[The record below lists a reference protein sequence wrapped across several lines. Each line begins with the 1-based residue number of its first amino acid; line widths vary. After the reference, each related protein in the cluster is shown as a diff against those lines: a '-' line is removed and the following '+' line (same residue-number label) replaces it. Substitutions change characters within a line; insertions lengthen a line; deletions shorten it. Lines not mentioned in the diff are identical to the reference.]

1 MKTQVDAVK
10 NLYLEW
16 AAARNANPQMSLD
29 EQRDM
34 IEGWPIIAAEPRGV
48 DYIEI
53 EVGGLPALWAV
64 PKGCAQDR
72 VVLCVH
78 GGGFVTGSMYSHRK
92 FYGQLAKAIG
102 CRALIPDYRRSP
114 EHPFPAALDDVVA
127 AYRWLLDQ
135 GLKANHIA
143 LAGDSSGGGLVIAS
157 QLQARDAG
165 LPMPAAAL
173 PISPWLDM
181 AVTGESI
188 VSNFG
193 KDALFTKEMIQGLA
207 RALLGDADPRDPFAS
222 PLYADLSG
230 LAPTYIQVGGDEMIR
245 DDGVRFTE
253 RAKEAGVE
261 VRLDVFPGQQHTFQM
276 AAGRAVLAD
285 EAIRQMAD
293 WVRPKLGLTGAARE
307 RKDH

>member
-1 MKTQVDAVK
+1 MNRQADAVK

-16 AAARNANPQMSLD
+16 AAARKANPQMSLD

-34 IEGWPIIAAEPRGV
+34 IEPWPVIAAEPRGI

-53 EVGGLPALWAV
+53 EVGGVTALWAV

-92 FYGQLAKAIG
+92 FYGHLAKAIG

-114 EHPFPAALDDVVA
+114 EHAFPAALDDVVA

-135 GLKANHIA
+135 GLEANHIV
-143 LAGDSSGGGLVIAS
+143 LAGDSSGGGLIIAS
-157 QLQARDAG
+157 QLRARDVG
-165 LPMPAAAL
+165 LPMPAASL

-188 VSNFG
+188 ASNFG

-230 LAPTYIQVGGDEMIR
+230 FAPIYIQVGGDEMIR
-245 DDGVRFTE
+245 DDSVRIAE
-253 RAKEAGVE
+253 RAKKAGVD

-276 AAGRAVLAD
+276 AAGRAPLAD
-285 EAIRQMAD
+285 EAIRRMAD
-293 WVRPKLGLTGAARE
+293 WVRPKLGLTDRA
-307 RKDH
+307 